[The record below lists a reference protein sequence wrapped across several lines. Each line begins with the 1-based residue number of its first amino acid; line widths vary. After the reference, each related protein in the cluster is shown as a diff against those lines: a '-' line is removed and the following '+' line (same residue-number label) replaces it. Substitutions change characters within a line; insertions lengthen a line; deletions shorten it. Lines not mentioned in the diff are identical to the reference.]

1 MVKVFVHGRL
11 QTLLPERLLLS
22 VGSPAEAV
30 RALCA
35 VAPGARAML
44 EEGEWRIAA
53 GAEPVALDT
62 LGLGLGACQALH
74 IHPHASA
81 AGSGAPV
88 LDGPSL
94 VGTAY
99 ALTAIPHVGDYAARE
114 APDQRPTYPYDGP
127 VNAAAQGGRVPLIYG
142 GPIRVGATAVS
153 AGIDAERV
161 QLTEGLAVEADE
173 PRTFVEGDAR
183 LRTRATLR
191 AVDLIGEGPMRGLVD
206 GLKSVYIDGT
216 AVENAD
222 GTRNVEG
229 FHLSWRSGTRDQTPT
244 EAFAEVSAPQRFS
257 EKVTKAGPVTRTIRS
272 TRDSARL
279 TLRFPR
285 LETITAEGDALGASV
300 RFKIEVQPSGGT
312 FATVLGPQTISD
324 RSVAPAE
331 LSWRVPLTGEAPYTV
346 RVRRLS
352 EDAAEGIS
360 NDLYWVGL
368 DELTEV
374 RPSYPH
380 TALVGIEA
388 EADKVC
394 AQHTREYEVYGRI
407 VEVPSNYD
415 PDTRAYTG
423 TWDGTFKRAWTDNGA
438 WCVFD
443 LLRSPRYGLG
453 AGLDAARIEA
463 AKWALYSI
471 ARFNDELVDDGQ
483 GGTEPR
489 YRFSGVI
496 AAQADAAR
504 VLADMLSNFRAGHYH
519 GEGAIEPVQDSHKV
533 FPASDAAAV
542 ARAPV
547 ALLGPANVRDG
558 AFEYADA
565 EPHARRA
572 SAVAVSFSD
581 PTDGYRLGI
590 ERVVD
595 DALVARYGYRQKDV
609 VAMYCTSRAQA
620 HRLGR
625 HLLIEQERE
634 PGTVRYRAGLD
645 QAAVRPGDVVRIAD
659 PLTAGD
665 RAAAR
670 ILSVLDTDADT
681 VTGAGV
687 IARALI
693 TVGEDANWYSRHAG
707 QSIGE
712 ATGELSLDTNIT
724 LSRVMFYT
732 DFARLRLNRSGT
744 GSFSSWYGAGG
755 AGLGKSVYLAF
766 GASLIELDIDQE
778 LIDSGNSFL
787 NLTVPADAIA
797 LARSVEIGDKV
808 NLVIA
813 DTGTGVRSSVLIPDR
828 LPAGAPNGAAADW
841 SAHVVLAD
849 GSVLTRPVT
858 AFEPAAGR
866 VTVSPGLTSI
876 PLAGA
881 MCVLESASA
890 PSTQWRVLS
899 VRETDGLELE
909 FLARQY
915 DPGRYAAVETGLTL
929 APTVSDEPGGRI
941 PAPASVSL
949 HERLYE
955 DAGATRSAL
964 AVGVEDPA
972 GGRDARVSGIDCQM
986 RRTAGE
992 DTDYRALPHTEA
1004 GLAELTEVR
1013 PGTYRARARY
1023 IGRNGALRSPWT
1035 ESDEVTV
1042 AGFAELADPAGVA
1055 VTAIAGGYSASWD
1068 AAPERDYAYTEILD
1082 RVSGATAEVVGRSAA
1097 SPWPLLGLD
1106 DTERHVSVRHVDRA
1120 GRKTGASTEIAVTPL
1135 EADVEAARTA
1145 AAAAAASA
1153 AAAESS
1159 ATQAREAIDGID
1171 DAVTAEVRSRLDTTL
1186 APAIVLRQKTNET
1199 ERLEPAR
1206 LADLSGAASTAQIDA
1221 GALRVGDDFDVSAE
1235 GRLIIAD
1242 AARPVVPLWGGNVEV
1257 PANGNIVTVDLS
1269 ADMRPFGVID
1279 GIATAGASPYAAVPV
1294 GIVAAGAIAGTASA
1308 RPASARKF
1316 AVVLDA
1322 AASAEVYYWRS
1333 ADGETLYL
1341 QNDTADSTPLPVR
1354 LFSLEGVWN
1363 SGVQA
1368 PPAPT

>member
-645 QAAVRPGDVVRIAD
+645 QATVRPGDVVRIAD
-659 PLTAGD
+659 PLTAGE

-670 ILSVLDTDADT
+670 IFSVLDTDADT
-681 VTGAGV
+681 IYRLAANEPSAPTGGMTLEEYVPAGWQRTEPAPTTSQSVWRSRRTRIHDDGAFESATAWGSPTEVAPRLPGTRTIEFPSGTFWDDGSEWRGAVLLDSALIAGGGVAYFRYFRQLIGNPKIRLASTADSSPTASGPEFTREFETADNALMFVSGESSIVLKGPGHPDNEYVDDSEPYYWTPDNTEAFRDWFEANHENAITLRLFGPVTADTVAARGV
-687 IARALI
+687 VARALV

-707 QSIGE
+707 QNIGQ
-712 ATGELSLDTNIT
+712 ATGDLVLDSGIT
-724 LSRVMFYT
+724 LSRLMFHT
-732 DFARLRLNRSGT
+732 GFTRLRLNRSGT
-744 GSFSSWYGAGG
+744 GSFSSWYAAGG
-755 AGLGKSVYLAF
+755 AGHGKSVYLAF
-766 GASLIELDIDQE
+766 GTSLIELDIDQQHME
-778 LIDSGNSFL
+778 SGDSFL
-787 NLTVPADAIA
+787 NLTVPTATVA
-797 LARSVEIGDKV
+797 LVQAVSVGDEV

-813 DTGTGVRSSVLIPDR
+813 D
-828 LPAGAPNGAAADW
+828 
-841 SAHVVLAD
+841 
-849 GSVLTRPVT
+849 
-858 AFEPAAGR
+858 
-866 VTVSPGLTSI
+866 
-876 PLAGA
+876 
-881 MCVLESASA
+881 SAS
-890 PSTQWRVLS
+890 
-899 VRETDGLELE
+899 G
-909 FLARQY
+909 
-915 DPGRYAAVETGLTL
+915 
-929 APTVSDEPGGRI
+929 
-941 PAPASVSL
+941 
-949 HERLYE
+949 
-955 DAGATRSAL
+955 TRA
-964 AVGVEDPA
+964 
-972 GGRDARVSGIDCQM
+972 
-986 RRTAGE
+986 
-992 DTDYRALPHTEA
+992 
-1004 GLAELTEVR
+1004 
-1013 PGTYRARARY
+1013 
-1023 IGRNGALRSPWT
+1023 
-1035 ESDEVTV
+1035 
-1042 AGFAELADPAGVA
+1042 
-1055 VTAIAGGYSASWD
+1055 
-1068 AAPERDYAYTEILD
+1068 
-1082 RVSGATAEVVGRSAA
+1082 
-1097 SPWPLLGLD
+1097 
-1106 DTERHVSVRHVDRA
+1106 
-1120 GRKTGASTEIAVTPL
+1120 
-1135 EADVEAARTA
+1135 
-1145 AAAAAASA
+1145 
-1153 AAAESS
+1153 
-1159 ATQAREAIDGID
+1159 
-1171 DAVTAEVRSRLDTTL
+1171 
-1186 APAIVLRQKTNET
+1186 
-1199 ERLEPAR
+1199 
-1206 LADLSGAASTAQIDA
+1206 
-1221 GALRVGDDFDVSAE
+1221 
-1235 GRLIIAD
+1235 
-1242 AARPVVPLWGGNVEV
+1242 
-1257 PANGNIVTVDLS
+1257 
-1269 ADMRPFGVID
+1269 
-1279 GIATAGASPYAAVPV
+1279 
-1294 GIVAAGAIAGTASA
+1294 
-1308 RPASARKF
+1308 
-1316 AVVLDA
+1316 
-1322 AASAEVYYWRS
+1322 
-1333 ADGETLYL
+1333 
-1341 QNDTADSTPLPVR
+1341 
-1354 LFSLEGVWN
+1354 
-1363 SGVQA
+1363 
-1368 PPAPT
+1368 